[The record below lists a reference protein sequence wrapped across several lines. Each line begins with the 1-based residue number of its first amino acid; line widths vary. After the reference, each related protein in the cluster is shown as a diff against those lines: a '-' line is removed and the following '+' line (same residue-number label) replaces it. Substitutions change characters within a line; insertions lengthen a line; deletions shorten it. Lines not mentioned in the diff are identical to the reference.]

1 MVHLKPSDLRAG
13 ARLLTEGTRSVTRL
27 VEGVHQ
33 AVHQRIGLSTG
44 AEPGRTRGLT
54 GLIYRSI
61 EEVTGWVGR
70 GTDRA
75 LAAWE
80 IQVDPAHE
88 TRPASPQ
95 RGAALAALN
104 GVMGDRLAEQGNPL
118 ATTMGLW
125 LDGQQLALQAPLVL
139 PQARSTVVLMLHGL
153 CMNDLQWNSSAD
165 GVATNHGQAL
175 AAALDATPLY
185 LRYNSGLHISDN
197 GRQLAALLDALHTVW
212 PVPLTRLVLLTHSM
226 GGLVARSAVDV
237 AQQQER
243 SWLQALRQII
253 FLGTPHHGAPLER
266 AGHWLHTVLGS
277 TPYSAPFAA
286 LARLRSAG
294 ITDLRWGHVRD
305 QDWQHQDRFATAHDQ
320 RQPLPLPA
328 GVDCYAIAASTA
340 AQRGRMAERLLGDG
354 LVPLRSALGQHDQ
367 PAFDLQFP
375 AARQAVFYRTGH
387 LALLSS
393 AAVQAQLLEWLR

>member
-1 MVHLKPSDLRAG
+1 MAHLKPSDLRAG

-33 AVHQRIGLSTG
+33 AVHQGIGLPTG
-44 AEPGRTRGLT
+44 AVSGRTRGLT

-61 EEVTGWVGR
+61 EEVAGWVGR

-80 IQVDPAHE
+80 AQIDPVHE
-88 TRPASPQ
+88 AGATTPQ
-95 RGAALAALN
+95 REAALAALN
-104 GVMGDRLAEQGNPL
+104 GVMGDKLAAQGNPL
-118 ATTMGLW
+118 ASTMGLW
-125 LDGQQLALQAPLVL
+125 QGGQLLDLQAPLTL
-139 PQARSTVVLMLHGL
+139 PQARPTVVLLLHGL
-153 CMNDLQWNSSAD
+153 CMNDLQWNTSVE
-165 GVATNHGQAL
+165 GVCTNHGEVL
-175 AAALDATPLY
+175 AAALDATPVY

-197 GRQLAALLDALHTVW
+197 GRQLATLMDALHKNW

-226 GGLVARSAVDV
+226 GGLVARSAVDM
-237 AQQQER
+237 AQR
-243 SWLQALRQII
+243 DPRPWLQALRQIV

-266 AGHWLHTVLGS
+266 AGHWLHTLLGS

-305 QDWQHQDRFATAHDQ
+305 QDWQHQDRFAHAHDP
-320 RQPLPLPA
+320 RLPLPLPQ
-328 GVDCYAIAASTA
+328 GVDCYAIAATTA
-340 AQRGRMAERLLGDG
+340 ARRGRLAERLLGDG
-354 LVPLRSALGQHDQ
+354 LVPLQSALGQHDLA
-367 PAFDLQFP
+367 AFDLRFP
-375 AARQAVFYRTGH
+375 AERQAVFYRTGH

-393 AAVQAQLLEWLR
+393 AAVQAQLLAWLA

>member
-1 MVHLKPSDLRAG
+1 MAHVKPSDLRAG

-27 VEGVHQ
+27 VEGVHL
-33 AVHQRIGLSTG
+33 AVHNTMGLPTDARS
-44 AEPGRTRGLT
+44 GRTRGLT

-80 IQVDPAHE
+80 TQLDPAHE
-88 TRPASPQ
+88 TRPATPQ
-95 RGAALAALN
+95 REAALAALN
-104 GVMGDRLAEQGNPL
+104 GVMGDRLAAQGNPL

-125 LDGQQLALQAPLVL
+125 LQGQRLDLQAPLVL
-139 PQARSTVVLMLHGL
+139 PGARSTVVLTLHGL
-153 CMNDLQWNSSAD
+153 CMNDLQWSSHVQ
-165 GVATNHGQAL
+165 GVRTNHAEAL
-175 AAALDATPLY
+175 AEALGATPVY

-197 GRQLAALLDALHTVW
+197 GRQLAALLETLHSHW

-237 AQQQER
+237 AQQQALP
-243 SWLQALRQII
+243 WLQALRQIV

-266 AGHWLHTVLGS
+266 AGHWLHTLLGS

-286 LARLRSAG
+286 LARLRSVG
-294 ITDLRWGHVRD
+294 ITDLRHGLVRD
-305 QDWQHQDRFATAHDQ
+305 QDWQDRDRFAHGHDL
-320 RQPLPLPA
+320 RAPLPLPQ
-328 GVDCYAIAASTA
+328 GVGCYAIAATTA
-340 AQRGRMAERLLGDG
+340 ARRGRLAERLLGDG
-354 LVPLRSALGQHDQ
+354 LVPLRSALGQHDLA
-367 PAFDLQFP
+367 AFDLQFP
-375 AARQAVFYRTGH
+375 AARQAVLYRTGH

-393 AAVQAQLLEWLR
+393 AAVRAQLLEWLL